1 MLNRRALALA
11 LIPMFA
17 LAGCGAPAATSTPT
31 PGASSV
37 VPTPSPSPSA
47 SVPVRTNLDEI
58 KVSGAWLKLPK
69 VTFPAPFAIDK
80 TQAKVLIAGK
90 GAEVT
95 ADGVFTFRYYL
106 ASGPT
111 GKKLEESFS
120 SKSDFTTAPS
130 GLIKGFQ
137 TGLVGK
143 RAGSRVL
150 LAIPG
155 PDAYDA
161 QGGSPDGSIKVGD
174 TLVFVV
180 DILGAAVSQPSGK
193 VVTPPKGLP
202 TVAGAAADK
211 PTVTMPGTAAPTS
224 MSAVSLIAGTG
235 PKVAKGDTISVRYVG
250 YSWKTGALVDDQ
262 WTPTDGLLSSTI
274 PGWQTGLLGKAV
286 GSRVMLVLPP
296 KDGYPEGSNN
306 PPLEAGDTIV
316 YVIDI
321 LYSYKASA

>member
-1 MLNRRALALA
+1 M
-11 LIPMFA
+11 
-17 LAGCGAPAATSTPT
+17 
-31 PGASSV
+31 
-37 VPTPSPSPSA
+37 
-47 SVPVRTNLDEI
+47 
-58 KVSGAWLKLPK
+58 
-69 VTFPAPFAIDK
+69 
-80 TQAKVLIAGK
+80 
-90 GAEVT
+90 
-95 ADGVFTFRYYL
+95 
-106 ASGPT
+106 
-111 GKKLEESFS
+111 
-120 SKSDFTTAPS
+120 
-130 GLIKGFQ
+130 
-137 TGLVGK
+137 
-143 RAGSRVL
+143 L